1 MSLEYTELKKGLII
15 ILNNEPYEVLEAGFL
30 RMQQRKAVM
39 QTKLKSLISGK
50 VISHNFQPSD
60 KIEEAEIDKFQAVF
74 IYSNKGNYWFHK
86 KGDPSLR
93 FYVEEIILGDS
104 RYFLKPNTEVLAL
117 SFENKVIKI
126 ILPIKMEFK
135 VIEAPPAV
143 RGNTAQ
149 GGSKQVV
156 IETGAKISVPLF
168 IEAGDVIRINTETGE
183 YVERV

>member
-1 MSLEYTELKKGLII
+1 MSLEYTDLKKGLII
-15 ILNNEPYEVLEAGFL
+15 ILNNEPHEVLEAGFL

-50 VISHNFQPSD
+50 VIDRNFQPSD
-60 KIEEAEIDKFQAVF
+60 TIEEAEIDKFPAIF
-74 IYSNKGNYWFHK
+74 IYTNKGNYWFHK
-86 KGDPSLR
+86 KGDPSVR
-93 FYVEEIILGDS
+93 FSIEENILGNS

-117 SFENKVIKI
+117 FFNNKIIKI

-135 VIEAPPAV
+135 VIEAPPAI

-149 GGSKQVV
+149 GGSKQVT

-168 IEAGDVIRINTETGE
+168 IEAGDIIKVNTETGE
-183 YVERV
+183 YVGRV